1 MRNES
6 ERRAAARRRAEHRGR
21 DAERRVAGWYAAQG
35 FVVLAQRLRTAAGE
49 LDLVVADRTTLVF
62 VEVKARNALRSA
74 IESVAPRQRRR
85 LVAAAAIVLAGQP
98 DWGRAETRFDVVLLV
113 GDDVHAIRDAFRAD
127 DP

>member
-1 MRNES
+1 M
-6 ERRAAARRRAEHRGR
+6 
-21 DAERRVAGWYAAQG
+21 
-35 FVVLAQRLRTAAGE
+35 LAQRLRTAAGE

-113 GDDVHAIRDAFRAD
+113 GDDVHAICDAFRAD